1 MSFATYGCWH
11 PCYILEFKMDE
22 KMPETLE
29 YNKRSCGINIF
40 GSCQDKEEENRKLLR
55 DYNEKVVELR

>member
-1 MSFATYGCWH
+1 
-11 PCYILEFKMDE
+11 
-22 KMPETLE
+22 MPETLE